1 MAKTARR
8 RQTPAIKLARWKWS
22 GKGPQDRTLS
32 GEMIGRSKAEVAA
45 ELTKQN
51 IVIGRIS
58 KKGNLGGSGRINP
71 NDIMVFARQMATMIR
86 AGIPLLQ
93 ALQVVAESLKK
104 PAMVALIQHLMSDV
118 SSGSSFSDALSRHPK
133 HFDRLF
139 VNLVSAGEQ
148 SGALDQMLDRIATY
162 KEKVES
168 LKARVK
174 KALWYPTAVMTI
186 GIAVT
191 MLLLIKVVP
200 EFESMFQSFGAEL
213 PALTQLTVNLSELAQ
228 RYWLA
233 ALGAVIA
240 AVLLLRISIQRSPN
254 VAYRMHALL
263 LRLPVIGDIM
273 HKSAIAR
280 FSRTLATTFASGV
293 PLVEGLDT
301 AAGATGNKVYER
313 AVVQTRQDVATGQ
326 QLHFAMR
333 MTNRFPPL
341 AIQMV
346 SIGEEAGSL
355 DAMLNRVADYYE
367 EEVDNKVD
375 ALTSLMEPVIIVV
388 LGVLVGG
395 VVVSMY
401 LPIFDLGSA
410 L

>member
-168 LKARVK
+168 LKSRVK
-174 KALWYPTAVMTI
+174 KALWYPTAVLTI

>member
-233 ALGAVIA
+233 ALGVVIA

>member
-8 RQTPAIKLARWKWS
+8 RQTPAIKLSRWKWV

-32 GEMIGRSKAEVAA
+32 GEMIGRSKAEIAA

-51 IVIGRIS
+51 IVIRRIS
-58 KKGNLGGSGRINP
+58 KKGGLGGHGRINA

-104 PAMVALIQHLMSDV
+104 PAMVALIQHMMSDV
-118 SSGSSFSDALSRHPK
+118 SSGASFSDALRRHPN

-139 VNLVSAGEQ
+139 INLVEAGEQ
-148 SGALDQMLDRIATY
+148 AGALDQMLDRVATY

-213 PALTQLTVNLSELAQ
+213 PAMTQMTVNLSELAQ

-233 ALGAVIA
+233 ALGAIIA
-240 AVLLLRISIQRSPN
+240 AVIVLKVSIRRSPKI
-254 VAYRMHALL
+254 AYRMHALL
-263 LRLPVIGDIM
+263 LHLPVIGDIL

-280 FSRTLATTFASGV
+280 FSRTLATTFAAGV

-313 AVVQTRQDVATGQ
+313 AVLQTRQDVATGQ

-333 MTNRFPPL
+333 MTNRFPAL
-341 AIQMV
+341 AVQMV

-367 EEVDNKVD
+367 EEVENKVD

>member
-1 MAKTARR
+1 
-8 RQTPAIKLARWKWS
+8 
-22 GKGPQDRTLS
+22 
-32 GEMIGRSKAEVAA
+32 MIGRSKAEVAA

-133 HFDRLF
+133 HFDQLF

>member
-8 RQTPAIKLARWKWS
+8 RQTPAIKLARWKWI
-22 GKGPQDRTLS
+22 GKGPQDRALS

-45 ELTKQN
+45 KLTKQN
-51 IVIGRIS
+51 IVIHRIS
-58 KKGNLGGSGRINP
+58 KKANLGGNGRINP
-71 NDIMVFARQMATMIR
+71 NDVMVFARQMATMVR

-104 PAMVALIQHLMSDV
+104 PAMVALMQQMISDI
-118 SSGSSFSDALSRHPK
+118 SSGSSFSDALNRHPK

-148 SGALDQMLDRIATY
+148 SGALDQMLDRLATY

-174 KALWYPTAVMTI
+174 KALWYPTTVMTI

-228 RYWLA
+228 RYWLE
-233 ALGAVIA
+233 ALGAAIVA
-240 AVLLLRISIQRSPN
+240 MLLLKISIQRSPN

-263 LRLPVIGDIM
+263 LRLPVIGDIV

-401 LPIFDLGSA
+401 LPIFDLGAA